1 VNVTGLIRLR
11 AAACARH
18 DFLEVHS
25 QWMPGSI
32 RTLRARKHAW
42 ADRQRQFRGTWM
54 ELGKRGII
62 RGLFAPTNAPSCIA
76 MNLRRYLTGERTSF
90 IGLDQSVSTAATA
103 AGGAL

>member
-1 VNVTGLIRLR
+1 
-11 AAACARH
+11 
-18 DFLEVHS
+18 
-25 QWMPGSI
+25 
-32 RTLRARKHAW
+32 
-42 ADRQRQFRGTWM
+42 M